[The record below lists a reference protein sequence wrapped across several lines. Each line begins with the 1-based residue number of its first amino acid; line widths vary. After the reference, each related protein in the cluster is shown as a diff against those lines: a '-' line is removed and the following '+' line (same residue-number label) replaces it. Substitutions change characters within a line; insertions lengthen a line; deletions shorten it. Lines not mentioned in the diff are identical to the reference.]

1 MTSNFLNVYL
11 ISDSTG
17 ETAEVFTNS
26 VIKHFP
32 NIKIEVIR
40 KADVDS
46 KEKFDQIVKNIDK
59 KSSIVIQTIADRD
72 LAAYASSR
80 AKKENIKYLD
90 ILSFA
95 IDYFEE
101 VTGQK
106 ALREE
111 KLSRQLSKDYFSMI
125 DSVEFAVK
133 YDDCKDPRGILES
146 DIVLVGISRTSKTP
160 LSMLLANK
168 DFKVSNLPLV
178 PEIMLPREIFEI
190 DPKRII
196 GLTINCD
203 QISKIREKRS
213 KILGLDSDS
222 AYDKEE
228 RISRELEYAN
238 EVFEQL
244 ECKVIDVST
253 NTIEQTA
260 TEIINYYKENF

>member
-1 MTSNFLNVYL
+1 MASNFLNVYL

-17 ETAEVFTNS
+17 ETADVFINS

-32 NIKIEVIR
+32 NTKIEIIR
-40 KADVDS
+40 KPDIDS
-46 KEKFDQIVKNIDK
+46 KEKFDQIIENIDK
-59 KSSIVIQTIADRD
+59 NSSVVIQTIADKD
-72 LAAYASSR
+72 LAAYASGKT
-80 AKKENIKYLD
+80 KKENIKSLD

-101 VTGQK
+101 VIGQK

-133 YDDCKDPRGILES
+133 YDDGKDPRGILES

-160 LSMLLANK
+160 LSMLLATK
-168 DFKVSNLPLV
+168 GFKVSNLPLV

-190 DPKRII
+190 DSKRII
-196 GLTINCD
+196 GLTINSD
-203 QISKIREKRS
+203 QISKMREKRS
-213 KILGLDSDS
+213 KILGLDSNS
-222 AYDKEE
+222 AYDKED
-228 RISRELEYAN
+228 RISKELEYAK
-238 EVFEQL
+238 EVFENL
-244 ECKVIDVST
+244 ECKVIDVSS

-260 TEIINYYKENF
+260 TEIINYYRENF